1 MSRKVQFIP
10 GGTVTTPA
18 GFQAGAAFAGIKT
31 YAQDK
36 LDMGLL
42 YATSSCT
49 CAAVFTTNRIQSP
62 SVVLTRERV
71 QRGAVRAAVVN
82 SGIANVL
89 VGKQGYKD
97 AVEMGDLAAKS
108 LGLPPEEVAV
118 LSTGIIGVEQPM
130 ALIRA
135 AVPKIELA
143 ESGGNAFARA
153 IMTTDTHPKELAV
166 AYEHGGR
173 TVTIGGVVKGSG
185 MIHPNMATMLAFLGT
200 DAPVETAFLQKA
212 VKESADYSFNMITI
226 DGDTSTNDTVLLL
239 ANGAAGGAVID
250 EGSEEAALFQAALTQ
265 LCVSLAKEVVR
276 DGEGASKL
284 FEVTIQGALND
295 EEARIAARTVAGSS
309 LVKTAVYG
317 SDPNWGRII
326 AALGRSGATVEED
339 KLALYV
345 SDVCIMEDGL
355 PVPFF
360 KDSVVLLMKS
370 PEVSF
375 RIHLNLGQ
383 GAATAWGCDLSE
395 GYVTINSAYTT

>member
-212 VKESADYSFNMITI
+212 VKESADCSFNMITI

>member
-18 GFQAGAAFAGIKT
+18 GFQAGATFAGIKT

-42 YATSSCT
+42 YSTSPCT

-62 SVVLTRERV
+62 SVILSRERV
-71 QRGAVRAAVVN
+71 RKGAVRAVVVN

-89 VGKQGYKD
+89 VGEHGHKD
-97 AVEMGDLAAKS
+97 ALEMGDLAAKS
-108 LGLPPEEVAV
+108 LGLPSEEMAV
-118 LSTGIIGVEQPM
+118 LSTGIIGVELPM

-153 IMTTDTHPKELAV
+153 IMTTDTHPKEAAV

-200 DAPVETAFLQKA
+200 DAPVEAAFLQKA
-212 VKESADYSFNMITI
+212 VKESADRSFNMITI
-226 DGDTSTNDTVLLL
+226 DGDSSTNDTVLLL

-250 EGSEEAALFQAALTQ
+250 EGSEESSLFQEALTQ
-265 LCVSLAKEVVR
+265 LCEHLAKEVVR

-284 FEVTIQGALND
+284 FEVIIQGALSD
-295 EEARIAARTVAGSS
+295 EEAKMAARTVASSS

-326 AALGRSGATVEED
+326 AALGRSGAAVEED

-375 RIHLNLGQ
+375 RIHLNIGQ
-383 GAATAWGCDLSE
+383 GAATAWGCDL
-395 GYVTINSAYTT
+395 

>member
-1 MSRKVQFIP
+1 
-10 GGTVTTPA
+10 
-18 GFQAGAAFAGIKT
+18 
-31 YAQDK
+31 
-36 LDMGLL
+36 
-42 YATSSCT
+42 
-49 CAAVFTTNRIQSP
+49 
-62 SVVLTRERV
+62 
-71 QRGAVRAAVVN
+71 
-82 SGIANVL
+82 
-89 VGKQGYKD
+89 
-97 AVEMGDLAAKS
+97 LAAKS
-108 LGLPPEEVAV
+108 LGLPSEEMAV
-118 LSTGIIGVEQPM
+118 LSTGIIGVELPM

-153 IMTTDTHPKELAV
+153 IMTTDTHPKEAAV

-200 DAPVETAFLQKA
+200 DAPVEAAFLQKA
-212 VKESADYSFNMITI
+212 VKESADRSFNMITI
-226 DGDTSTNDTVLLL
+226 DGDSSTNDTVLLL

-250 EGSEEAALFQAALTQ
+250 EGSEESSLFQEALTQ
-265 LCVSLAKEVVR
+265 LCEHLAKEVVR

-284 FEVTIQGALND
+284 FEVIIQGALSD
-295 EEARIAARTVAGSS
+295 EEARMAARTVASSS

-326 AALGRSGATVEED
+326 AALGRSGAAVEED

-375 RIHLNLGQ
+375 RIHLNIGQ